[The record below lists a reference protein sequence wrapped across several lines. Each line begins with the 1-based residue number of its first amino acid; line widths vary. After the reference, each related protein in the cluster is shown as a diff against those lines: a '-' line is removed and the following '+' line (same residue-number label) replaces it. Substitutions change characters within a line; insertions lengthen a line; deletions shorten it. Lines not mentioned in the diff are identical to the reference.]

1 MGFQDILL
9 YVGRVAPNGFSGY
22 VVVCGQGSS

>member
-1 MGFQDILL
+1 MGFQDMLS
-9 YVGRVAPNGFSGY
+9 YENRVVPNGFSGY